1 MRPWI
6 IAHRGASH
14 EAPENTLEAVRLAAL
29 LGADAA
35 EIDVRP
41 SADGVPIVLHDASL
55 DRTTNGTGPAR
66 ERTYDEI
73 RRLSAGYPK
82 RFGDRYHDAYVP
94 TFAEV
99 LALARELRLRLAIEI
114 KTEQPEPELVR
125 EVVEQVAS
133 ADMVERVWIWSFLW
147 QNLAAVR
154 RHSKEIPRGAL
165 SLGFPRAELRAQS
178 ELLVPFAAHL
188 LLVDLGFALRDGK
201 PVFTW
206 TVNQPWTAR
215 RLAAKGSRGI
225 ITDRPERMV
234 GLFG

>member
-29 LGADAA
+29 VGADAA

-41 SADGVPIVLHDASL
+41 SADGVPIVLHDATL
-55 DRTTNGTGPAR
+55 DRTTNGAGPVR
-66 ERTYDEI
+66 ERTYEEI
-73 RRLSAGYPK
+73 RRLSAGYAR
-82 RFGDRYHDAYVP
+82 RFGDRFQAAYVP

-99 LALARELRLRLAIEI
+99 LGLARELGLRLAIEI
-114 KTEQPEPELVR
+114 KTEQPEPELVS
-125 EVVEQVAS
+125 EVVEQVEA
-133 ADMVERVWIWSFLW
+133 AGMVERVWIWSFLW

-154 RHSKEIPRGAL
+154 ELSAVIPRGAL
-165 SLGFPRAELRAQS
+165 SLGFPSAELRAQS
-178 ELLVPFAAHL
+178 EVLVPFAAHL

-201 PVFTW
+201 PIFTW

-215 RLAAKGSRGI
+215 RLAAKGSSGI